1 MFSILFLG
9 GLGVLSSAPLSP
21 GWYLGRATD
30 GTRRCW
36 PDMVNLNIAIR
47 PLSPVRQ
54 KSSIIYTGRN
64 GLSSL
69 IASGYPKPYSNLTFA
84 NEVYRREN
92 FYYINGLHYYPKV
105 ALHLAQVE
113 FSPRIPFRV
122 DNGGILM
129 YLDARQEGNRKFY
142 HLDCPIRLE
151 KVNNTFTGLMLSAL
165 SQAGKGW
172 PVHRTRAPVSSPKM
186 VVAGKNDKMAT
197 GGTGSVVSVKRRTL
211 ERSPQRDLSRERIS
225 QTGLVGGEAKGPAGS
240 LGDATQ
246 VPRGSRSGLAASRGN
261 HQGDNVGEATKA
273 TAGSAPRKEMES
285 SRGKR
290 KPSPERSSQ
299 ADTKR
304 AKQARAEDGRA
315 VERLH
320 RGRRPA
326 TGSRRLPRPFHKQG
340 VTEVGKVI
348 VEGRVKSAGGKMI
361 LSGPVTMT
369 FESTLDHSYTRLHLP
384 GLHPIST
391 HAGHNTYF
399 GLRCFRP
406 WQHFDGLSKLTPEL
420 ATAEGIMQIGPLR
433 VDNIYI
439 CINSGM
445 WRIHLGEET
454 VDGLGREV
462 VLPLVDVDDPFDPL
476 D

>member
-1 MFSILFLG
+1 MFSILFLS

-36 PDMVNLNIAIR
+36 PDMVNLNIVIR

-142 HLDCPIRLE
+142 HLDCPIHLE
-151 KVNNTFTGLMLSAL
+151 EVNNTFTGLVLSAL
-165 SQAGKGW
+165 SQAGKTW
-172 PVHRTRAPVSSPKM
+172 PVRRPPGPVSSPKV
-186 VVAGKNDKMAT
+186 VVAGQNDKVET
-197 GGTGSVVSVKRRTL
+197 GGAGSVVSARRSRL
-211 ERSPQRDLSRERIS
+211 GRRGDLSRKRIS
-225 QTGLVGGEAKGPAGS
+225 QTGSVGGEARGSAGT

-246 VPRGSRSGLAASRGN
+246 VPKGSRSVLAASRGN
-261 HQGDNVGEATKA
+261 LQRDNVGEATK
-273 TAGSAPRKEMES
+273 TGPDSAARKEMES

-299 ADTKR
+299 ADTQR

-320 RGRRPA
+320 RVRRPA

-340 VTEVGKVI
+340 ATEVGKVI
-348 VEGRVKSAGGKMI
+348 VEGRVKSSGGKMI
-361 LSGPVTMT
+361 LSGPVNMT

-384 GLHPIST
+384 
-391 HAGHNTYF
+391 
-399 GLRCFRP
+399 
-406 WQHFDGLSKLTPEL
+406 
-420 ATAEGIMQIGPLR
+420 
-433 VDNIYI
+433 
-439 CINSGM
+439 
-445 WRIHLGEET
+445 
-454 VDGLGREV
+454 
-462 VLPLVDVDDPFDPL
+462 
-476 D
+476 